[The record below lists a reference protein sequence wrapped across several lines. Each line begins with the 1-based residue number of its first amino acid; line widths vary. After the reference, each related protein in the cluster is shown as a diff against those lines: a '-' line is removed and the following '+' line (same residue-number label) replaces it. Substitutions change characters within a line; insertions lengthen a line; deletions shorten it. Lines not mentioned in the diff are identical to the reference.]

1 MDEDVRVTTPF
12 EGQPHGGWDPDRPI
26 DVPLAVHTCNVVPAW
41 ADYNGHMSES
51 AYLLVFGDAS
61 DALFRIIGIDE
72 AYRAAGGSIYT
83 VETHLR
89 NLREAVVGE
98 ELRLTIWVIGVDD
111 KRLHIAHE
119 MHRGSDGE
127 CIATGEQLL
136 VHVDMEAGRSAPFPS
151 HLRERLDQI
160 AAAHAHHNLDWIGR
174 SIGLPA
180 PRMKKD

>member
-1 MDEDVRVTTPF
+1 MGDDSRVTTPF
-12 EGQPHGGWDPDRPI
+12 EGQAHAGWDPDAAI
-26 DVPLAVHTCNVVPAW
+26 SAPLAVHMCAVVPAW

-61 DALFRIIGIDE
+61 DALFRLIGIDE
-72 AYRAAGGSIYT
+72 AYREAGGSIYT

-98 ELRLTIWVIGVDD
+98 ELRLTIWVIGVDS

-136 VHVDMEAGRSAPFPS
+136 VHVDMQAGRSAPFPP

-160 AAAHAHHNLDWIGR
+160 AAAHADHNLNWIGR

-180 PRMKKD
+180 AR

>member
-1 MDEDVRVTTPF
+1 MGDDSRVTTPF
-12 EGQPHGGWDPDRPI
+12 EGQAHAGWDPDAAI
-26 DVPLAVHTCNVVPAW
+26 SAPLAVHMCAVVPAW

-61 DALFRIIGIDE
+61 DALFRLIGIDE
-72 AYRAAGGSIYT
+72 AYREAGGSIYT

-98 ELRLTIWVIGVDD
+98 ELRLTIWVIGVDS

-136 VHVDMEAGRSAPFPS
+136 VHVDMQAGRSAPFPP

-160 AAAHAHHNLDWIGR
+160 SAAHADHNLDWIGR

-180 PRMKKD
+180 AR